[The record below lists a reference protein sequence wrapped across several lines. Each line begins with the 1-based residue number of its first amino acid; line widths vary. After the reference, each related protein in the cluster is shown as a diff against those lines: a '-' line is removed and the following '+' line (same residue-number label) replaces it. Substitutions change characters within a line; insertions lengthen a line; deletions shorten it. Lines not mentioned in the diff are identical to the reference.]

1 MRGRLRVL
9 VLVPAGRM
17 IGILLAFLLAA
28 AAATTLAFGLF
39 AALTAVLATLLELVR
54 ATPALSARSIE
65 GLLLPLTTATPIL
78 VAVARAMAIRASSS
92 TIRARRS
99 RRRMLGHLVPPFPAP
114 CHFND
119 PSLASGSHL
128 PREPGLVFFAN
139 DFRIGPKAHDL
150 KRLAT
155 SVCHGFIRRL
165 SRCAAASRLLHV
177 FQSHYFRPQRK
188 CRKSLTAS

>member
-1 MRGRLRVL
+1 MAPTAFVFLSGRPHARPPPSVG
-9 VLVPAGRM
+9 LVPAGRM
-17 IGILLAFLLAA
+17 IGILLALFLLAA

-128 PREPGLVFFAN
+128 PREPGLVFSRMIFA
-139 DFRIGPKAHDL
+139 
-150 KRLAT
+150 LARKPMT
-155 SVCHGFIRRL
+155 SRG
-165 SRCAAASRLLHV
+165 
-177 FQSHYFRPQRK
+177 
-188 CRKSLTAS
+188 